1 MTAPA
6 VALTGTRT
14 APGGPHP
21 ADTGQPRTRHDS
33 DMTAVPDAADGTTPG
48 TRAAQATCE
57 ALVANRLGPYLATP
71 DGILAPLLDLL
82 EAGPDTDYRVIS
94 REENAVGIA
103 AGIGLAGGRATV
115 LLQNSGLGL
124 SVNALASLAIPYRV
138 PLLLVVSQRGT
149 GEDTTAENLPMGALT
164 APILD
169 ALGIEHVTLG
179 EIDDA
184 ESSGTIEQVI
194 ARQIAAAA
202 TAVRAERQP
211 YALLVPPA
219 LFGWTL

>member
-1 MTAPA
+1 M
-6 VALTGTRT
+6 
-14 APGGPHP
+14 
-21 ADTGQPRTRHDS
+21 
-33 DMTAVPDAADGTTPG
+33 
-48 TRAAQATCE
+48 
-57 ALVANRLGPYLATP
+57 
-71 DGILAPLLDLL
+71 
-82 EAGPDTDYRVIS
+82 
-94 REENAVGIA
+94 
-103 AGIGLAGGRATV
+103 
-115 LLQNSGLGL
+115 
-124 SVNALASLAIPYRV
+124 
-138 PLLLVVSQRGT
+138 VSQRGT

-184 ESSGTIEQVI
+184 ESSGTIDQVI